1 MNALRQRV
9 RPGTRG
15 PRAGSGERGAV
26 VVEFALVSLMLI
38 VLLVGAT
45 ELGRAWYT
53 VHMLS
58 SAAREG
64 ARVGAMLG
72 GGAEREAAIRARIGE
87 VLEPTGIDEFEVE
100 ILLREGDGYG
110 KPLQVVVRSQFRSI
124 APRLVPGLG
133 EPFTLKGTATF
144 NQEIP

>member
-1 MNALRQRV
+1 MNALSQRV
-9 RPGTRG
+9 RPGAHS
-15 PRAGSGERGAV
+15 PRANSGERGAV

-38 VLLVGAT
+38 LLLVGAT
-45 ELGRAWYT
+45 ECGRAWYT

-64 ARVGAMLG
+64 ARVGALLG
-72 GGAEREAAIRARIGE
+72 GGAEREAAIRARVGE

-100 ILLREGDGYG
+100 ILLMEGDGYG
-110 KPLQVVVRSQFRSI
+110 KPLRVEVQSEFTAV
-124 APRLVPGLG
+124 APRLIPGLDR
-133 EPFTLKGTATF
+133 PLTLKGAATF

>member
-1 MNALRQRV
+1 M
-9 RPGTRG
+9 
-15 PRAGSGERGAV
+15 
-26 VVEFALVSLMLI
+26 LV
-38 VLLVGAT
+38 VLLVAAT
-45 ELGRAWYT
+45 ECGRAWYT

-64 ARVGAMLG
+64 ARVGALLG
-72 GGAEREAAIRARIGE
+72 GGAEREAAIRARVGE

-110 KPLQVVVRSQFRSI
+110 KPLRVEVRNDFQTI
-124 APRLVPGLG
+124 APRLLPGLG
-133 EPFTLKGTATF
+133 GPLALKGAATF